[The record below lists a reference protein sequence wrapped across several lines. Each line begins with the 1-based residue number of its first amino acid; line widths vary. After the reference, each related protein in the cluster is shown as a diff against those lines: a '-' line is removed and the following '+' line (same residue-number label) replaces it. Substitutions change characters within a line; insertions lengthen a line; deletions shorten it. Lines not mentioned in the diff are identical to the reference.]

1 MKARTILLGLLSW
14 MMTASA
20 MAEERSTLF
29 VNLADGSK
37 VTFVLPIQK
46 PTVTYENSVMT
57 IAYLYDKEEFQYM
70 AFNRDEVKSLEIG
83 MSNIDAIDEAK
94 KEADSRITFDLTRP
108 GVVSVS
114 GLQGSDRLKVFDL
127 QGKAV
132 KANIS
137 RSDDKATV
145 DLSALRRGIYMVS
158 VNQRFTFKLM
168 KP

>member
-1 MKARTILLGLLSW
+1 MKARTILLVLLSW

-46 PTVTYENSVMT
+46 PTVTYEKSVMT
-57 IAYLYDKEEFQYM
+57 IVYNDKDDSQYM
-70 AFNRDEVKSLEIG
+70 KFLRDEVKSLEIG

-114 GLQGSDRLKVFDL
+114 GLQDSDRLKVFDL

-132 KANIS
+132 KADIS
-137 RSDDKATV
+137 CTDDKATV

>member
-46 PTVTYENSVMT
+46 PTVTYEKSVMT
-57 IAYLYDKEEFQYM
+57 IVYNDKDDSKYVKFL
-70 AFNRDEVKSLEIG
+70 RDEVKSLEIG

-94 KEADSRITFDLTRP
+94 QEADSRITFDLTRP

-132 KANIS
+132 KADIS
-137 RSDDKATV
+137 RTDDKATV

>member
-46 PTVTYENSVMT
+46 PTVTYEKSVMT
-57 IAYLYDKEEFQYM
+57 IVYNDKDDSKYVKFL
-70 AFNRDEVKSLEIG
+70 RDEVKSLEIG

-94 KEADSRITFDLTRP
+94 KETDSRITFDLTRP

-114 GLQGSDRLKVFDL
+114 GLQGGDRLKVFDL
-127 QGKAV
+127 QGKVV
-132 KANIS
+132 KADIS
-137 RSDDKATV
+137 RYDDKATV

>member
-1 MKARTILLGLLSW
+1 
-14 MMTASA
+14 
-20 MAEERSTLF
+20 
-29 VNLADGSK
+29 
-37 VTFVLPIQK
+37 
-46 PTVTYENSVMT
+46 MT
-57 IAYLYDKEEFQYM
+57 IVYNDKDDSQYM
-70 AFNRDEVKSLEIG
+70 KFLRDEVKSLEIG

-114 GLQGSDRLKVFDL
+114 GLQSSDRLKVFDL

-132 KANIS
+132 KADIS
-137 RSDDKATV
+137 RSEDKATV